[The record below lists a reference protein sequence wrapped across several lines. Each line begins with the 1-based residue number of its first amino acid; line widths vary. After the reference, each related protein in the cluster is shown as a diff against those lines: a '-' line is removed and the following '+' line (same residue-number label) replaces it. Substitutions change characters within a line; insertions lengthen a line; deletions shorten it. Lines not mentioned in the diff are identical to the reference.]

1 MSSLSTQFEG
11 LANQFRALDKKIR
24 GVLIL
29 GALFLCYALMDTFLI
44 QPMTTEYDNAVANI
58 EKTIKSR
65 KAIEKE
71 ISLVS
76 NQLGIDPK
84 LKDDDQLVALK
95 EQIAKLDENIKTASA
110 EFVTAD
116 EMIKFL
122 NDLLVS
128 SKNLELLSMEKLPLE
143 FTILKTIDSPNKKT
157 DSSGTKKNES
167 MSEAKIFRHG
177 VKFQLSGRYIE
188 IVKYMQ
194 AVESLPWRIFWEA
207 SDLNTESYPNS
218 IVSFEIYTLS
228 LDENWLTL

>member
-1 MSSLSTQFEG
+1 MSSLTTQFET

-24 GVLIL
+24 GVLLL
-29 GALFLCYALMDTFLI
+29 GFIFLCYALLDTFLI
-44 QPMTTEYDNAVANI
+44 QPMMTEYDNAVADI
-58 EKTIKSR
+58 TKTIKSR
-65 KAIEKE
+65 KSIEKE

-76 NQLGIDPK
+76 KQLGIDPK
-84 LKDDDQLVALK
+84 LKDDEQLLALK

-110 EFVTAD
+110 QFVTAD

-128 SKNLELLSMEKLPLE
+128 SGKLELLSMEKLPVE
-143 FTILKTIDSPNKKT
+143 FTILKTVDNPNKVSDPK
-157 DSSGTKKNES
+157 DNASVSES
-167 MSEAKIFRHG
+167 KIYRHG
-177 VKFQLSGRYIE
+177 VKFQLSGRYVE

-194 AVESLPWRIFWEA
+194 AIESLPWRVFWEA

-218 IVSFEIYTLS
+218 VVSFEIYTLS